1 MIQVSSIGG
10 KRKLVIGWR
19 GKHSVY
25 LNPPTQKEEWNIEK
39 LTARLVDKKIIPVW
53 IQNDASLYAL
63 LIVQMELQLLR
74 NLVVPKGVG
83 QGNFYRNVETKGL
96 RVGNV
101 KQEKSKLKKQLEQGT
116 GVNID
121 NWYKIEANEKKR
133 KRLTTE
139 KNLLFSKKSRFLYF
153 IYLCTAFVKFVVS
166 LFS

>member
-1 MIQVSSIGG
+1 MSLQYDTSVEYRWEKETSDWMEG
-10 KRKLVIGWR
+10 KTFGIPEPKNCV
-19 GKHSVY
+19 
-25 LNPPTQKEEWNIEK
+25 PPPQKEEWNIEK

-121 NWYKIEANEKKR
+121 HWYKIEVNEKKR
-133 KRLTTE
+133 KHLTTE
-139 KNLLFSKKSRFLYF
+139 KNLLF
-153 IYLCTAFVKFVVS
+153 
-166 LFS
+166 